1 MACQCGCSTD
11 APTPDSEARPV
22 SKGAGRERDL
32 ERVVEEL
39 EDRVKKLEA
48 ERAAA

>member
-11 APTPDSEARPV
+11 APTPDSENRPV
-22 SKGAGRERDL
+22 AEGEGSERDL
-32 ERVVEEL
+32 ERTVQEL
-39 EDRVKKLEA
+39 ENRVKKLEM

>member
-11 APTPDSEARPV
+11 APTPDSEERPV
-22 SKGAGRERDL
+22 AEERDL
-32 ERVVEEL
+32 ERVIEEL
-39 EDRVKKLEA
+39 ENRVKQLEA